1 LQAEYA
7 KFSGDLMKKEVGL
20 IAATFTPYDANGAL
34 NLGLIDAY
42 AELLVEDGVRGVFI
56 GGSTGE
62 GALLT
67 TEERLQLTE
76 RWCAVAK
83 DRLEV
88 IVHVGHASLEEAR
101 TLARHAE
108 QNGATAVSALAPYY
122 FKPASM
128 EALVTSM
135 AHIAAASPSLP
146 FYYYHIPALTGVGG
160 SMLQFLEQAAPRIP
174 NLGGIK
180 FTHEDLMDYAAALEF
195 DPGRYE
201 VFFGRDEILLS
212 AMVLG
217 ATSAVG
223 STYNLWPSVYQQMA
237 QALGEADL
245 EAAQNHQRIARKL
258 IQIGIRYGGLPAF
271 KTMLGWRG
279 VDCGSTRAP
288 LGPLKSDD
296 GHKLRKE
303 LEQLGLLGFV
313 ADHSLA

>member
-1 LQAEYA
+1 
-7 KFSGDLMKKEVGL
+7 MKSKLRL

-42 AELLVEDGVRGVFI
+42 AQLLVEDGVHGVFI

-62 GALLT
+62 SALLT
-67 TEERLQLTE
+67 TEERLRLTE

-101 TLARHAE
+101 TLASHAE

-122 FKPASM
+122 FKPDSM
-128 EALVTSM
+128 QALVTSM
-135 AHIAAASPSLP
+135 AQVAAASPALP

-160 SMLQFLEQAAPRIP
+160 SMAQFLEQAAPRIP

-223 STYNLWPSVYQQMA
+223 STYNLWPSVYLQMA
-237 QALGEADL
+237 EALARGDL
-245 EAAQNHQRIARKL
+245 EAAQTHQRIARKL

-271 KTMLGWRG
+271 KTILGWRG
-279 VDCGSTRAP
+279 VDCGPTRAP
-288 LGPLKSDD
+288 LEPLGLEDVRR
-296 GHKLRKE
+296 LWKE
-303 LEQLGLLGFV
+303 LEQQGLLGLLV
-313 ADHSLA
+313 ERKRA

>member
-1 LQAEYA
+1 
-7 KFSGDLMKKEVGL
+7 MKSKLRLV
-20 IAATFTPYDANGAL
+20 AATFTPYDANGVL
-34 NLGLIDAY
+34 NLGLIDGY
-42 AELLVEDGVRGVFI
+42 AQLLVDDGVRGVFI

-62 GALLT
+62 SALLT
-67 TEERLQLTE
+67 TEERLRLTE

-108 QNGATAVSALAPYY
+108 QHGATAVSALAPYY
-122 FKPASM
+122 FKPDSM
-128 EALVTSM
+128 QALVTSM
-135 AHIAAASPSLP
+135 AQVAAASPTLP

-160 SMLQFLEQAAPRIP
+160 SMAQFLEQAAPRIS

-195 DPGRYE
+195 DPSRYE

-217 ATSAVG
+217 ASSAVG
-223 STYNLWPSVYQQMA
+223 STYNLWPSVYLRMA
-237 QALGEADL
+237 EALARGDL
-245 EAAQNHQRIARKL
+245 EDAQTHQRTARKL

-271 KTMLGWRG
+271 KTILGWRG
-279 VDCGSTRAP
+279 VDCGPTRAP
-288 LGPLKSDD
+288 LEPLGLED
-296 GHKLRKE
+296 GRRLWKE
-303 LEQLGLLGFV
+303 LEQEGLLGLLV
-313 ADHSLA
+313 EPKRA